1 MTNSIQNLARQLQD
15 TVSSILGLNI
25 SISVNFDKG
34 LANKQ
39 SILDITAYYVV
50 PGFEIDVFH
59 FIFHLYEAKS
69 FPHPYIKDF
78 NCLMVD
84 LAIIQYESH
93 KNKGVGKLIY
103 KFAIQFASTM
113 WPDSKFMFVP
123 ALYSDTGSTSESA
136 IHLWKSL
143 SKEYKV
149 QSNINPYPLLI
160 ESASLLS
167 K

>member
-1 MTNSIQNLARQLQD
+1 MNNSLQD
-15 TVSSILGLNI
+15 FTNKLQDIVSSLLALNI
-25 SISVNFDKG
+25 SISINFDKG
-34 LANKQ
+34 INNKP

-59 FIFHLYEAKS
+59 FTFHLFNSNS

-93 KNKGVGKLIY
+93 KKKGVGKLIY
-103 KFAIQFASTM
+103 KFAIEFASYQ
-113 WPDSKFMFVP
+113 WPDSEFMFVP
-123 ALYSDTGSTSESA
+123 AVYSDTGSTSESA
-136 IHLWKSL
+136 LYLWKSL
-143 SKEYKV
+143 SKEYKA

-160 ESASLLS
+160 ESANLLS